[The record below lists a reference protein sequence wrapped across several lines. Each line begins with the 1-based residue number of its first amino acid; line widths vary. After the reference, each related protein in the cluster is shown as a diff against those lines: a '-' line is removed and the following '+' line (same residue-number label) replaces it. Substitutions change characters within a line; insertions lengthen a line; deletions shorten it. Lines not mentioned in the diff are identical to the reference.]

1 MRFLRSRALLMTVS
15 IVAAVALV
23 ATLAVGLLV

>member
-1 MRFLRSRALLMTVS
+1 MRFLRSRAVLMTVS

-23 ATLAVGLLV
+23 ATLAVGLLG

>member
-1 MRFLRSRALLMTVS
+1 MRFLRSRAVLMTVS